1 MEYEVTGKL
10 LNITQI
16 PLELAGDLI
25 ERLRVFIRTK
35 IACDKR
41 SSNDWLVVMRA
52 SRICYELHT
61 QKKIT
66 SMDKWDVAVLYD
78 LKIEVDTEWLFGI
91 LNKTRWGLLDTPVDN
106 IIEADTLMKTLDWT
120 MRS

>member
-1 MEYEVTGKL
+1 
-10 LNITQI
+10 
-16 PLELAGDLI
+16 
-25 ERLRVFIRTK
+25 
-35 IACDKR
+35 
-41 SSNDWLVVMRA
+41 
-52 SRICYELHT
+52 
-61 QKKIT
+61 
-66 SMDKWDVAVLYD
+66 MDKWDVAVLYD